1 MLKDGY
7 GRVIKYL
14 RLSVTDRCNLRCLY
28 CSPPPPEPDSDRF
41 LPHSEILR
49 YEELER
55 IVGLFAGAGVEK
67 VRLTGGEP
75 LVRRDLVQFAAR
87 VARIAGIGTLAV
99 TTNGT
104 LLKQHATEL
113 REAGVSRVNISLD
126 TLDREQFR
134 RLSGSDALPDVIEGM
149 EAALDVGFERVK
161 VNAVIF
167 RGFNEDQV
175 VALAGLAR
183 ERPLGVRFI
192 EYMPMEP
199 RGGAPG
205 GTVASAEILRVL
217 EDNFGE
223 LERLGEE
230 GVSTIYRPS
239 GYAGVVGLIAP
250 VTSAFCRRC
259 NRLRLTADGHLK
271 PCLLSNSEFDLK
283 SLVRSGA
290 SDEELLREIGRAVAA
305 RPEGH
310 RLSSGASAEAG
321 GDISG
326 MRRIGG

>member
-28 CSPPPPEPDSDRF
+28 CSPPPPASGSERI
-41 LPHSEILR
+41 LPRSEILS

-55 IVGLFAGAGVEK
+55 IVRLFAAAGVEK

-75 LVRRDLVQFAAR
+75 LVRRGLAQFAAR
-87 VARIAGIGTLAV
+87 VARIAGIGTLAL

-113 REAGVSRVNISLD
+113 REAGVSRMNISLD

-134 RLSGSDALPDVIEGM
+134 QLSGSDVLPYVIEGL
-149 EAALDVGFERVK
+149 EAALEGGFEQVK

-167 RGFNEDQV
+167 RGFNEDQI

-183 ERPLGVRFI
+183 DQVLRVRFI

-205 GTVASAEILRVL
+205 GTVAAAEILRVL
-217 EDNFGE
+217 EDNFGA

-230 GVSTIYRPS
+230 GVSTIYRPA

-250 VTSAFCRRC
+250 VTSAFCKGC

-271 PCLLSNSEFDLK
+271 PCLLSKSEFDLK
-283 SLVRSGA
+283 SLLRSGA
-290 SDEELLREIGRAVAA
+290 SDDELLEEIGRAVAA

-310 RLSSGASAEAG
+310 RLSSAASAEAG